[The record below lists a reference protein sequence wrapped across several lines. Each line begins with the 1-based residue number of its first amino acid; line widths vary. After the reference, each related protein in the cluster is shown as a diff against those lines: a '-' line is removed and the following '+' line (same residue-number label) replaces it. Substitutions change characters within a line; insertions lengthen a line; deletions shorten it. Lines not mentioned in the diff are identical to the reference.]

1 MIQRYSI
8 VFGSLALAGLLFWG
22 ERFVVTARL
31 GELAEARFTALQNEI
46 TALDRSITERNAM
59 GDFFRYLV
67 PGGDKTKI
75 KLNFDFIDSVVVLDR
90 NFLAVAASSGSLSEA
105 ERVLVKTSNSKNILT
120 ATGLLRRYDI
130 TDFESKR
137 IGYIVVSL
145 KPTLRE
151 RAATLVLA
159 NFEFDSVVPFSRDQF
174 NGEEKKLIGA
184 LLSKQRRATESIA
197 VRGTTYLSV
206 RKTEFAE
213 NLLLFEIMVFPPF
226 YTFISLY
233 IVLLC
238 ALAGLVYIIHGHAA
252 ASYTRREISE
262 RILDSHRRA
271 VAVRSEALA
280 EIERFAL
287 ADGAVQE
294 KLVSTLTREDELEA
308 RIRAER
314 EAELAQLREKK
325 APAVI
330 EISIDKRDFRFMN
343 PSRKS
348 VTQKKAP
355 VLAANE
361 QKLRER
367 AFSDELK
374 NLMEQMQEPVSE
386 PRVSEPPREN
396 IDGSIADFERRVQHL
411 AIDPYISYLNEL
423 YFDDVTDDEVA
434 QALHVVGDVVQSRE
448 FAVMLYDARLAA
460 FRTGFAFGAPKDL
473 EKTFYLL
480 PKDSIIQ
487 NNFADYG
494 YVEFDDIKRQN
505 RFFQKR
511 FPATF
516 SDGVK
521 GVHIFALN
529 EAYLRARIVFFD
541 RSRGGEISDRA
552 AIIKVRNYLSQLAPA
567 LHMYFSEHE
576 KVRGNPIDLADWA
589 VQELK
594 HSVTHAENDPPIIS
608 QYFFEDALPI
618 GQQLNVTKELTQ
630 LLRSEDKVLL
640 LSPSHFVIAHAAGVG
655 KSIEDILSQ
664 QGIKFIVKENEFG
677 KVTRNLYTFIEF

>member
-1 MIQRYSI
+1 VIKRYSI
-8 VFGSLALAGLLFWG
+8 VFGALALAGLLFWG
-22 ERFVVTARL
+22 ERFVVAARL
-31 GELAEARFTALQNEI
+31 GELAEARFATLQNEI
-46 TALDRSITERNAM
+46 AALDRSIGERNAT
-59 GDFFRYLV
+59 GDFFRFLV

-75 KLNFDFIDSVVVLDR
+75 KFDFDFIDSAVVLDR
-90 NFLAVAASSGSLSEA
+90 NFLAVAASSGSLTEA
-105 ERVLVKTSNSKNILT
+105 ERVLVKTSTSKNILT
-120 ATGLLRRYDI
+120 AAGLLRRYDI
-130 TDFESKR
+130 VDFENKR
-137 IGYIVVSL
+137 IGYLIVSL
-145 KPTLRE
+145 KPTLRD
-151 RAATLVLA
+151 RAATLVLT
-159 NFEFDSVVPFSRDQF
+159 NFEFDLVVPFSRDQF
-174 NGEEKKLIGA
+174 NGEEKRLISA
-184 LLSKQRRATESIA
+184 LLGKQRRAIETIT
-197 VRGTTYLSV
+197 VKGQTYLSV
-206 RKTEFAE
+206 RKAEFAE

-226 YTFISLY
+226 YTFIGLY

-271 VAVRSEALA
+271 VAARSDALA

-287 ADGAVQE
+287 ADGAVHE
-294 KLVSTLTREDELEA
+294 KLVSTLTPEDELEA

-314 EAELAQLREKK
+314 EADLSQLREKK

-330 EISIDKRDFRFMN
+330 EIPIDKREFRFMN
-343 PSRKS
+343 PARKNVS
-348 VTQKKAP
+348 PQKAP

-374 NLMEQMQEPVSE
+374 NLMEQMQEPVKERTVGE
-386 PRVSEPPREN
+386 PQREN
-396 IDGSIADFERRVQHL
+396 LDISIDDFERRIQQI

-423 YFDDVTDDEVA
+423 YFDDVTDDEVT

-460 FRTGFAFGAPKDL
+460 FRTGFAFGAPKDF

-487 NNFADYG
+487 NDFADYG
-494 YVEFDDIKRQN
+494 YVEFDDMKRQN

-521 GVHIFALN
+521 GVHIFSLN

-541 RSRGGEISDRA
+541 RSRGGEISDRG

-608 QYFFEDALPI
+608 QYVFEAALPI
-618 GQQLNVTKELTQ
+618 SQQLDVTKEITQ
-630 LLRSEDKVLL
+630 LLRNEDKILL
-640 LSPSHFVIAHAAGVG
+640 LSPSHFVVAHAAGVG
-655 KSIEDILSQ
+655 KSIEDILRQ

-677 KVTRNLYTFIEF
+677 KATRNLYTFIEF